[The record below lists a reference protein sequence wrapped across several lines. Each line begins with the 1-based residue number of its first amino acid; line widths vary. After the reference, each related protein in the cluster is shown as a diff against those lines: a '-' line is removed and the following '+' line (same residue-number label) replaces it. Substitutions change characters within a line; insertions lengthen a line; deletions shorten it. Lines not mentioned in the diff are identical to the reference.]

1 MKNLITTLILL
12 ATINSSLMARP
23 VNRML
28 VGQSHI
34 ACQRQYERVQGFTQA
49 IDFIKNYQAERAIE
63 GFFTF
68 AFTELRIEMTRE
80 KMKMLRQV
88 DYLGCWWNW

>member
-1 MKNLITTLILL
+1 MKKLITILL
-12 ATINSSLMARP
+12 LLFIVNSSLMASP

-28 VGQSHI
+28 VGQSHL
-34 ACQRQYERVQGFTQA
+34 ACQRQYERIQGFTQA
-49 IDFIKNYQAERAIE
+49 IDFIKNYQAKNARE

-68 AFTELRIEMTRE
+68 AFTELRIEMVKE
-80 KMKMLRQV
+80 KMQMLRQV